1 MNNNKTTRAMTRGEY
16 KSNEGITVAW
26 RVGVDTGGTFTDVC
40 IYDEETQRIS
50 VGKVSSTPRDP
61 GQAVRQGV
69 AKVLHERGKAELKD
83 VAYFAHG
90 TTVATNALLQ
100 ERGVATALITTRG
113 FRDLIELERQRR
125 PKLYDLTARKSTPL
139 AARDLRLEVNE
150 RINFRGEIEVALDE
164 EQVRAHAATLRAS
177 GVTAVS
183 VCLLYSFL
191 NPTHENR
198 IREILAEEL
207 PDVFLSISH
216 EVLPEFR
223 EFERLSTVIINSY
236 IGPVMAGYL
245 ARLRQGLA
253 DEGLAVEAKV
263 TQSNGGIMSFESAER
278 FPVRTVLSGPSTGV
292 VGAARLSSQSGVDDI
307 ITFDMGGTSSDVA
320 LVRGA
325 RPTQANGMELDGRP
339 VKAPML
345 DINTV
350 GAGGGSIAWVDEGGH
365 LKVGPQSAGADPGPA
380 CYGRGTTKPTVTD
393 ANVVLGVLNQTH
405 LLAGTMPIDASLS
418 FRAVE
423 TLAEQLGLSVLE
435 TAQGIISVV
444 TANMA
449 RAIRVISVQKGYDP
463 ADYAL
468 VSFGGAGPLH
478 SGRLAAELGMSRTII
493 PQRPGALSAL
503 GMLMTD
509 LRADF
514 TRSAVMEMNEDNLG
528 TVHTAVS
535 RLRSQADDWFASE
548 GIATDVRSL
557 ELVLDL
563 RYTGQN
569 YELGVEVPADTTAAG
584 WLNEVAERFHAAH
597 STRYGY
603 ANPGAPIEVAT
614 VRVAAIGAVPAAAF
628 PAEEITGVDP
638 SNAIV
643 GKREI
648 YLPEFGER
656 RVCPIYDRDLL
667 TPGNV
672 VEGPAVIEQYD
683 TTSFIL
689 PGETARMDQYR
700 LILTEQQ

>member
-1 MNNNKTTRAMTRGEY
+1 M
-16 KSNEGITVAW
+16 AW

-61 GQAVRQGV
+61 GEAVRAGV
-69 AKVLHERGKAELKD
+69 VKVLGENGEAALSD
-83 VAYFAHG
+83 VSYFAHG

-139 AARDLRLEVNE
+139 AARDLRLEVDE
-150 RINFRGEIEVALDE
+150 RVNFRGEVEVALDE
-164 EQVRAHAATLRAS
+164 QQVREHAQTLRDS

-191 NPTHENR
+191 NPDHENR
-198 IREILAEEL
+198 IRDILAEEL

-245 ARLRQGLA
+245 ARLRAGLA
-253 DEGLAVEAKV
+253 ADGLDVVAKV

-292 VGAARLSSQSGVDDI
+292 VGAARLSAQSGVDDI

-320 LVRGA
+320 LVRDA

-380 CYGRGTTKPTVTD
+380 CYGRGTTQPTVTD
-393 ANVVLGVLNQTH
+393 ANVVLGILNQTH

-418 FRAVE
+418 FQAVQG
-423 TLAEQLGLSVLE
+423 LADQLGLSVNDA
-435 TAQGIISVV
+435 AQGIISVV

-478 SGRLAAELGMSRTII
+478 SGRLAAELGMKRTII

-509 LRADF
+509 LRSDF
-514 TRSAVMEMNEDNLG
+514 TKSAVMPVTETTLDAVRTVLSGLRVEADEWFGYED
-528 TVHTAVS
+528 
-535 RLRSQADDWFASE
+535 
-548 GIATDVRSL
+548 IALDARSL
-557 ELVLDL
+557 EVVLDL
-563 RYTGQN
+563 RYAGQN
-569 YELGVEVPADTTAAG
+569 YELGIEVPADTTDPG
-584 WLNEVAERFHAAH
+584 WLTEVAQRFHEAH
-597 STRYGY
+597 TVRYGY
-603 ANPGAPIEVAT
+603 ANAGAGIEVAT
-614 VRVAAIGAVPAAAF
+614 FRVGAIGAVPAATF
-628 PAEEITGVDP
+628 PAEPLSETDP
-638 SNAIV
+638 SAAVIAT
-643 GKREI
+643 RDI

-656 RVCPIYDRDLL
+656 RACPIYDRDLL
-667 TPGNV
+667 APGNE

-700 LILTEQQ
+700 LILTEQR

>member
-1 MNNNKTTRAMTRGEY
+1 M
-16 KSNEGITVAW
+16 AW

-61 GQAVRQGV
+61 GEAVRGGV
-69 AKVLHERGKAELKD
+69 AQVLREHGNAELAD
-83 VAYFAHG
+83 VSYFAHG

-139 AARDLRLEVNE
+139 ASRDLRLEVDE
-150 RINFRGEIEVALDE
+150 RVNFRGEIEVALDE
-164 EQVRAHAATLRAS
+164 QQVREHAVTLRAS

-183 VCLLYSFL
+183 VCLLYSFI
-191 NPTHENR
+191 NPEHENR
-198 IREILAEEL
+198 IRDILAEEL
-207 PDVFLSISH
+207 PGVFLSISH

-245 ARLRQGLA
+245 ARLRAGLA
-253 DEGLAVEAKV
+253 ENGLAVEAKV

-278 FPVRTVLSGPSTGV
+278 YPVRTVLSGPSTGV
-292 VGAARLSSQSGVDDI
+292 VGAARLSAQSGVDDI

-320 LVRGA
+320 LVRDA

-380 CYGRGTTKPTVTD
+380 CYGRGTTQPTVTD
-393 ANVVLGVLNQTH
+393 ANVVLGILNQTH

-418 FRAVE
+418 FQAVQ
-423 TLAEQLGLSVLE
+423 TLADQLGLSVPDA
-435 TAQGIISVV
+435 AQGIISVV

-463 ADYAL
+463 ADYSL

-478 SGRLAAELGMSRTII
+478 SARLAAELGMQRTII

-509 LRADF
+509 LRSDF
-514 TRSAVMEMNEDNLG
+514 TKSAVM
-528 TVHTAVS
+528 TVS
-535 RLRSQADDWFASE
+535 RSTLPAIQEVLAGLRVEADAWFAHE
-548 GIATDVRSL
+548 AIADEDRSA

-563 RYTGQN
+563 RYAGQN
-569 YELGVEVPADTTAAG
+569 YELGIEVPTDIDAEG
-584 WLNEVAERFHAAH
+584 WLDEVAQRFHDAH
-597 STRYGY
+597 TVRYGY
-603 ANPGAPIEVAT
+603 ANAGAAIEVAT
-614 VRVAAIGAVPAAAF
+614 FRVGAIGAVPAAAF
-628 PAEEITGVDP
+628 PAEEIIGTDP
-638 SNAIV
+638 SAAV
-643 GKREI
+643 VATRDI

-656 RVCPIYDRDLL
+656 RSCPIYDRDLL
-667 TPGNV
+667 APGNI

-689 PGETARMDQYR
+689 PGETARMDEYR
-700 LILTEQQ
+700 LILTEQQR

>member
-1 MNNNKTTRAMTRGEY
+1 M
-16 KSNEGITVAW
+16 AW

-40 IYDEETQRIS
+40 VYDEETQGIH

-61 GQAVRQGV
+61 GLAVREGV
-69 AKVLHERGKAELKD
+69 GKVLKERGPAELAD

-100 ERGVATALITTRG
+100 ERGVQTALITTRG

-139 AARDLRLEVNE
+139 ATRDLRLEVNE
-150 RINFRGEIEVALDE
+150 RVNYRGLVETPLDE
-164 EQVRAHAATLRAS
+164 DQVRAHATTIRES
-177 GVTAVS
+177 GVSAVS

-191 NPTHENR
+191 NPSHEER
-198 IREILAEEL
+198 IRDILSEEL
-207 PDVFLSISH
+207 PGIFLSVSH

-223 EFERLSTVIINSY
+223 EYERLSTVIINSY

-245 ARLRQGLA
+245 ARLR
-253 DEGLAVEAKV
+253 EGLAADGLAVDAKV
-263 TQSNGGIMSFESAER
+263 TQSNGGIMSFQAAEK

-320 LVRGA
+320 LVRDA
-325 RPTQANGMELDGRP
+325 RPTQAHGMELDGRP

-350 GAGGGSIAWVDEGGH
+350 GAGGGSIAWIDEGGH

-380 CYGRGTTKPTVTD
+380 CYGRGTTQPTVTD
-393 ANVVLGVLNQTH
+393 ANVVLGILNQTH
-405 LLAGTMPIDASLS
+405 LLAGTMTIDAALS
-418 FRAVE
+418 FQAVQG
-423 TLAEQLGLSVLE
+423 LADQLELSVME
-435 TAQGIISVV
+435 AAQAIISVV

-463 ADYAL
+463 SDYTL

-478 SGRLAAELGMSRTII
+478 SARLAAELGMNRTII

-514 TRSAVMEMNEDNLG
+514 TRSAVMPVRED
-528 TVHTAVS
+528 TSEA
-535 RLRSQADDWFASE
+535 LRSAIAALVTEAGEWFDAE
-548 GIATDVRSL
+548 RIQLEDRSL

-563 RYTGQN
+563 RYAGQN
-569 YELGVEVPADTTAAG
+569 YELSIEVPTATEQPT
-584 WLNEVAERFHAAH
+584 WLGEVTQRFHAAH
-597 STRYGY
+597 TTRYGY
-603 ANPGAPIEVAT
+603 ANPEAGVEVAT
-614 VRVAAIGAVPAAAF
+614 VRVGAIGAVPAASF
-628 PAEEITGVDP
+628 PELPVEEADSSHAVIA
-638 SNAIV
+638 S
-643 GKREI
+643 REI
-648 YLPEFGER
+648 YLPEFGETR
-656 RVCPIYDRDLL
+656 QCPIYERDALR
-667 TPGNV
+667 PGNV

-689 PGETARMDQYR
+689 PGEVARMDRYR
-700 LILTEQQ
+700 LILTEQTR